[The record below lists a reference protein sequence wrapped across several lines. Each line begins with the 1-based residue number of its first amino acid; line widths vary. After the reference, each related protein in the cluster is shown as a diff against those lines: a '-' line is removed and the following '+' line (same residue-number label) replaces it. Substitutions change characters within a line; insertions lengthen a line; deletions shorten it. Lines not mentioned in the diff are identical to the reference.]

1 MEVALEEKTGKV
13 SEGGM
18 KTQDDRRC
26 HKRLKAHEGAFAV
39 HKDYSD
45 KRKLGKILDISAGGL
60 SFRYASGK
68 IGIRATFDLDI
79 LLVDGSFSLKGL
91 PSKIISDF
99 VLEDESTAPKMRR
112 RGVKFEG
119 LVDIQKSQLEHFIQN
134 YTSGA
139 I

>member
-1 MEVALEEKTGKV
+1 
-13 SEGGM
+13 M
-18 KTQDDRRC
+18 KTQDERRC
-26 HKRLKAHEGAFAV
+26 HKRFKAHEGAFAV
-39 HKDYSD
+39 HKDHSD

-60 SFRYASGK
+60 SFRYSTGK
-68 IGIRATFDLDI
+68 VGERAIFDLDI

-91 PSKIISDF
+91 PAKIISDF
-99 VLEDESTAPKMRR
+99 VLEDESTRTKMRR

-134 YTSGA
+134 HASDA